1 MSRWSPATVNLW
13 FCVLLYL
20 FSFFSFSEK
29 AASALEGLSFYQDVC
44 SGHRS
49 DKVVHSVSGCE
60 NTWKYLIFSD
70 FVEEMVGVLYCLFKR
85 LEFTYS
91 MFFFLWDNAP
101 VSQCQDIHEK
111 DRWQKSKP
119 AAMAG
124 VNEKLFLPKRGDPLC
139 PQLLGHSITP
149 FLVPNYCIKFSD
161 IRS

>member
-44 SGHRS
+44 SGHRP

-91 MFFFLWDNAP
+91 MFFFCGIMPLYHSAKTFMKRINDRSPSLLLWLEWMK
-101 VSQCQDIHEK
+101 SSSF
-111 DRWQKSKP
+111 QK
-119 AAMAG
+119 
-124 VNEKLFLPKRGDPLC
+124 EEILFVLNYWDT
-139 PQLLGHSITP
+139 QLLLS
-149 FLVPNYCIKFSD
+149 
-161 IRS
+161 